1 VVSEALRV
9 QKQKG
14 NRRERYWKDIGK
26 ILERYWKDIG
36 KILERYTCGLEI
48 RLQTIIILH
57 LELFCQEIFSK
68 ERS

>member
-14 NRRERYWKDIGK
+14 NRREKDWRREDRKRK
-26 ILERYWKDIG
+26 IERD
-36 KILERYTCGLEI
+36 TCSLEI